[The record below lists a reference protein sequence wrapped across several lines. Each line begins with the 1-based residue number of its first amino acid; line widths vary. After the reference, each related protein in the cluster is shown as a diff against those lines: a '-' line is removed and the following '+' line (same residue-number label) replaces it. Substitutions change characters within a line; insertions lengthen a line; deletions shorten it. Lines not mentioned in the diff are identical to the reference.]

1 MCERLERNFHL
12 LQVSLSASSSV
23 SGRHMPAVSLQT
35 RLDALQARNS
45 SVLWPNAQ
53 PFLLQLI
60 MTLTPLDLPPYVL
73 LEVFDWLPLMRRVEH
88 KPKIDL
94 IIAVRNSARRVKAS
108 VALCCRQEQV
118 L

>member
-73 LEVFDWLPLMRRVEH
+73 LEIIERMEVFRVLSR
-88 KPKIDL
+88 KQMSDTIVGVKNSIDRL
-94 IIAVRNSARRVKAS
+94 KK
-108 VALCCRQEQV
+108 
-118 L
+118 